1 MPAYYPVFL
10 DLRDRRVV
18 VVGGGALG
26 EEKVERLTEYGANTV
41 VIAPELTP
49 ALSHMAH
56 EGEITWI
63 ERGYEAGDLE
73 GAFIAIVADTSDPE
87 INDAAYAEAKERNV
101 PLNVND
107 VTHLC
112 TWIAPSVVKRGEVI
126 VATST
131 GGASPA
137 LARKFREELAGT
149 SRTGSRHP
157 VMDYADL
164 TPILSYARNEILR
177 KGIKITPDHWQACME
192 DDLVDMVREGRNE
205 EAKMTLM
212 ARLMLGTE
220 CDCAEGTCKM
230 WDELAVPS
238 GGAHAA
244 STAS

>member
-26 EEKVERLTEYGANTV
+26 EEKGERLKEYGAKTV

-49 ALSHMAH
+49 ALSHMAQ

-73 GAFIAIVADTSDPE
+73 GAFIAIVADTSDPDVNE
-87 INDAAYAEAKERNV
+87 AAFDEAKERNV

-107 VTHLC
+107 VTHQC

-131 GGASPA
+131 GGGSPA
-137 LARKFREELAGT
+137 PARKIREGVAGAT
-149 SRTGSRHP
+149 RPGSRPPEKRRGAGGERGGH
-157 VMDYADL
+157 
-164 TPILSYARNEILR
+164 AR
-177 KGIKITPDHWQACME
+177 
-192 DDLVDMVREGRNE
+192 V
-205 EAKMTLM
+205 
-212 ARLMLGTE
+212 
-220 CDCAEGTCKM
+220 
-230 WDELAVPS
+230 
-238 GGAHAA
+238 GGACKKKKQLDDN
-244 STAS
+244 

>member
-26 EEKVERLTEYGANTV
+26 EEKVDRLTEYGANAV

-49 ALSHMAH
+49 ALSHMAQA
-56 EGEITWI
+56 GEITWI
-63 ERGYEAGDLE
+63 ERGYETGDLE
-73 GAFIAIVADTSDPE
+73 GAFIAIVADTSDADV
-87 INDAAYAEAKERNV
+87 NDAAYAEAKERNV

-107 VTHLC
+107 VTHQC

-157 VMDYADL
+157 VMDYSDL
-164 TPILSYARNEILR
+164 VPILSYARTEILR
-177 KGIKITPDHWQACME
+177 KGIKIKPDHWQACME
-192 DDLVDMVREGRNE
+192 DDLVDMVHEGRNE
-205 EAKMTLM
+205 EARMTLM
-212 ARLMLGTE
+212 ARLMLGAE
-220 CDCAEGTCKM
+220 CDCAEGSCKM
-230 WDELAVPS
+230 WEELTVPS
-238 GGAHAA
+238 DGAHAA
-244 STAS
+244 STAN